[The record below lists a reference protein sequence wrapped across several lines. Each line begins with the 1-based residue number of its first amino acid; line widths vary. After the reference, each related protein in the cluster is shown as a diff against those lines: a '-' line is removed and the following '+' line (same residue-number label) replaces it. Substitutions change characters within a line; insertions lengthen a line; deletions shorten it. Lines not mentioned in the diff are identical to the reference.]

1 MAGMKKIRPID
12 ANALAESIK
21 RYMKDYRNAPT
32 RLTVCRSILSMLGD
46 ENQTPTLTDHFPDVK
61 KMVPL
66 TLEQLRE
73 MEKPTPVWAEMEEKT
88 IEAWDGYWCICHRG
102 HIITPGLVS
111 MHADKMDGVTFY
123 TYPPAHIDREAW
135 NKPCL
140 FCSEKSKGRKT
151 LAFDSAGDA
160 VTLEID
166 GNKAAIESDSM
177 GFIVEFCPK
186 CGRPL
191 TEEAWSELE
200 NRLRGLGCG
209 SLQA

>member
-21 RYMKDYRNAPT
+21 RYMKNYRNAPT

-46 ENQTPTLTDHFPDVK
+46 ENQTPTLISDHFPDVK

-66 TLEQLRE
+66 TLEQLRG
-73 MEKPTPVWAEMEEKT
+73 MDGQPVWIVESPDWGHWELSEDAEDYLCDRDADLYGLT
-88 IEAWDGYWCICHRG
+88 YPDPDGKA
-102 HIITPGLVS
+102 GL
-111 MHADKMDGVTFY
+111 HKLGWLAY
-123 TYPPAHIDREAW
+123 AYPPAHIDREAW
-135 NKPCL
+135 NRPCL
-140 FCSEKSKGRKT
+140 FCCEKSKGRKT

-191 TEEAWSELE
+191 TEEAWAELE
-200 NRLRGLGCG
+200 KRLRG
-209 SLQA
+209 